1 MTSASPDASSRLP
14 LSAFWGLLIGAGGFN
29 EWTVLGMGGWTLLQL
44 RDRRQLRP
52 GGPDGRDAVVV
63 GIGILMLLYWA
74 FLDPEVPGSLSGL
87 TLPEVGK
94 ALVWMLFAPVLLRS
108 DPLGRGRDLLRG
120 LAAGLAL
127 YSGATLV
134 GSLLTQPFQGSYG
147 RLFNVFS
154 GRLDAGSTEPG
165 YVACG
170 VLLLLLRLDRRWLL
184 PALALALG
192 YAVQARNRS
201 ALLVVAVVLLSLA
214 WEQRAPLLAWW
225 QQVRRHP
232 RQLLPAVLPLTAVL
246 VALARST
253 LLQRFGDLFTAGR
266 AETHRVG
273 FARLLQAYASGD
285 RRGLA
290 TVPPGLTV
298 HDQWWHN
305 LPLDALRCAGFVG
318 HGLALLWLLALLLA
332 AWRWGRRGSTD
343 GVVVALL
350 ALAIL
355 WTSLPLGV
363 GHYELLSVLGLTLVS
378 LADPPRR

>member
-1 MTSASPDASSRLP
+1 
-14 LSAFWGLLIGAGGFN
+14 
-29 EWTVLGMGGWTLLQL
+29 MGGWTLLQL
-44 RDRRQLRP
+44 RDRRRLRP
-52 GGPDGRDAVVV
+52 GGIDGRDAVVI

-74 FLDPEVPGSLSGL
+74 FPDPEVPASLSGL

-94 ALVWMLFAPVLLRS
+94 ALVWMLFAPVLLRT
-108 DPLGRGRDLLRG
+108 DPAGRGRDLLRG

-147 RLFNVFS
+147 QLFNIFS

-170 VLLLLLRLDRRWLL
+170 VLLLLWRLDRRWLP

-201 ALLVVAVVLLSLA
+201 ALLVVAVVLLGLL
-214 WEQRAPLLAWW
+214 WEQRAPVLAWW
-225 QQVRRHP
+225 RQAWRHP
-232 RQLLPAVLPLTAVL
+232 RQLLPAVVPLTAAL

-253 LLQRFGDLFTAGR
+253 LVQRFADLLSAGR
-266 AETHRVG
+266 AETHRLG
-273 FARLLQAYASGD
+273 FARLLQAYATGE
-285 RRGLA
+285 RRWLA
-290 TVPPGLTV
+290 EVPPGLTV
-298 HDQWWHN
+298 QDQWWHN
-305 LPLDALRCAGFVG
+305 LPLDALRCGGFVA
-318 HGLALLWLLALLLA
+318 HGLALLWLLALAVA
-332 AWRWGRRGSTD
+332 AWRWGRRRQID
-343 GVVVALL
+343 AVLVALL

-363 GHYELLSVLGLTLVS
+363 GSYELLSVLGLTLVS

>member
-1 MTSASPDASSRLP
+1 
-14 LSAFWGLLIGAGGFN
+14 
-29 EWTVLGMGGWTLLQL
+29 VLGMGGWTLLQL
-44 RDRRQLRP
+44 RDRRRLRP
-52 GGPDGRDAVVV
+52 GGIDGRDAVVI

-74 FLDPEVPGSLSGL
+74 FPDPEVPASLSGL

-94 ALVWMLFAPVLLRS
+94 AMVWMLFAPVLLRS
-108 DPLGRGRDLLRG
+108 DLAGHGRDLLRG

-147 RLFNVFS
+147 QLFNIFS

-170 VLLLLLRLDRRWLL
+170 VLLLLWRLDRRWLP

-201 ALLVVAVVLLSLA
+201 ALLVVAVVLLGLL
-214 WEQRAPLLAWW
+214 WEQRAPVLAWW
-225 QQVRRHP
+225 RQACRHP
-232 RQLLPAVLPLTAVL
+232 RQLLPAVVPLTAAL

-253 LLQRFGDLFTAGR
+253 LLQRFGDVFTAGR

-273 FARLLQAYASGD
+273 FARLLQAYATGD
-285 RRGLA
+285 RRWLA
-290 TVPPGLTV
+290 EVPAGLTV
-298 HDQWWHN
+298 QDQWWHN
-305 LPLDALRCAGFVG
+305 LPLDALRCGGFVA
-318 HGLALLWLLALLLA
+318 HGLALLWLLALAVA
-332 AWRWGRRGSTD
+332 AWRWGRRGQID
-343 GVVVALL
+343 AVLVALL

-363 GHYELLSVLGLTLVS
+363 GSYELLSVLGLTLVS